1 MLEDKTRKEIGIF
14 ALAVLFT
21 IGFCHAGMAAEGS
34 VSVTPQTITASSGD
48 TFTIEI
54 IADPAGSEIYGAECK
69 LYFDNTLLK
78 ATEQSK
84 GAFLSH
90 DGTETIEVSNNINND
105 IGMVEYGETRMGD
118 PDVIG
123 SVTDSGVLTSITFE
137 AIGSGTC
144 ELRLE
149 AMLVRSDA
157 QPVDAAVNGGT
168 CSIAGTGETA
178 TVKETPASTGNG
190 KQKPNDKGLP
200 GFGVVC
206 SVIGLIAASL
216 LIVKRGIK

>member
-1 MLEDKTRKEIGIF
+1 MLEDKTRKAMGIF
-14 ALAVLFT
+14 ALAVLFS
-21 IGFCHAGMAAEGS
+21 IGFCHVGMAAEGS
-34 VSVTPQTITASSGD
+34 VSVTPQTITASPGD

-69 LYFDNTLLK
+69 LYFENTLLK

-84 GAFLSH
+84 GAFISH
-90 DGTETIEVSNNINND
+90 DGAETIEVSNNINND
-105 IGMVEYGETRMGD
+105 IGVVEYGETRMGD
-118 PDVIG
+118 PAIIG

-157 QPVDAAVNGGT
+157 QPVDAVVNSGT

-178 TVKETPASTGNG
+178 TNTETPASTENG
-190 KQKPNDKGLP
+190 KQKPDEKGLP
-200 GFGVVC
+200 GFEALY
-206 SVIGLIAASL
+206 SITGLIAAL
-216 LIVKRGIK
+216 LLLVRRKLI